1 MDMELTQR
9 LIENTR
15 LVPNRTILLEHFPK
29 HAVVAEV
36 GVDEGR
42 YSEKILAITTPRVL
56 HLIDPWDSKRY
67 GEGKMK
73 IIGDKFKNQI
83 DSGQVVI
90 HRGRCVDILKGFEDD
105 YFDWVYLDAS
115 HRYRE
120 TLEELELCRL
130 KVRSGGLIAGH
141 DYAAGNVD
149 RAIRYGVVEAVNEIC
164 NKYDYRLAFL
174 TNEARRYL
182 SFALR
187 KA

>member
-1 MDMELTQR
+1 MELTHR
-9 LIENTR
+9 HIEDTK
-15 LVPNRTILLEHFPK
+15 LVANRTVLLEYFPK

-42 YSEKILAITTPRVL
+42 YSEKILAIAAPRVL
-56 HLIDPWDSKRY
+56 HLIDPWDSERY
-67 GEGKMK
+67 GESKME
-73 IIGDKFKNQI
+73 IVGDKFKKQV

-90 HRGRCVDILKGFEDD
+90 HRGRCVDVLKGFADD

-115 HRYRE
+115 HRYRD
-120 TLEELELCRL
+120 TLEELEMCRL
-130 KVRSGGLIAGH
+130 KVKDGGLIAGH

-164 NKYDYRLAFL
+164 SKYDYRLAYL
-174 TNEARRYL
+174 TNESRRYL

-187 KA
+187 KT